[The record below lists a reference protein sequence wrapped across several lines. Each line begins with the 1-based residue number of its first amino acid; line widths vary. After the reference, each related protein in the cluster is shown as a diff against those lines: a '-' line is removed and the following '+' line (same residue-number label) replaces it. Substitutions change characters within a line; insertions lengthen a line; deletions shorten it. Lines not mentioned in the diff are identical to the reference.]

1 MQWKDVISHYEQL
14 ISENFDYVPLLEIV
28 KKITNSKYVY
38 SVFPT
43 LSHNALIISRADNF
57 RESFNYPSICIK
69 YFGEEKFKV
78 SYSPDP
84 EQTHNITKL
93 DCNSKDVWSYLES
106 LFLRQR
112 IETDLIKYKD
122 SNL

>member
-28 KKITNSKYVY
+28 KKITNSKYVN

-43 LSHNALIISRADNF
+43 FSHDALIISRADNF
-57 RESFNYPSICIK
+57 RESFNYPSICIQ
-69 YFGEEKFKV
+69 YFGEEEFKV
-78 SYSPDP
+78 SYSPNSR
-84 EQTHNITKL
+84 QTHNISKL
-93 DCNSKDVWSYLES
+93 YCNFKDVWSYLES